1 MATKAQKERLVS
13 TLVEDIAETIDN
25 MDIDDLETYSYD
37 EFMDAF
43 KQAVETAKAT
53 RIGEYMWD
61 QADGGEDM
69 EL

>member
-25 MDIDDLETYSYD
+25 MDVTDLETYSYD

-53 RIGEYMWD
+53 ETGKCMWD
-61 QADGGEDM
+61 QVDEEEDM